1 MQVLPATPEEEGTT
15 MSQDRDYVLGTH
27 DDEIARL
34 GLQHRVW
41 RPRALDAWQRAGFT
55 IGQTLLDVGCGPGHA
70 SVDLAEIVG
79 PAGRVVAIDRSRRF
93 LDALEDTRRRRGLDQ
108 LTTQELDL
116 DEAELPGVAAD
127 GADGAWVRWVF
138 AFVKRPRELLAR
150 VCGALRPGG
159 ALVLHEYFDYSTW
172 RMAPRSPE
180 LEEFVRAV
188 MESWRANGGE
198 PDIGLELPRWLGEL
212 GFEVKALRPLIDIV
226 PATSF
231 LWQWPMSFVEVGL
244 RRLVDIGH
252 LTPARAEAIARA
264 VAACEAAPH
273 TLMIT
278 PAVLE
283 IIAVKGA
290 GAAPPATGDSGRS
303 AALV

>member
-1 MQVLPATPEEEGTT
+1 MQEEKGTT

-41 RPRALDAWQRAGFT
+41 RPRTLDAWQRAGFT
-55 IGQTLLDVGCGPGHA
+55 VGQTLLDIGCGPGHA

-79 PAGRVVAIDRSRRF
+79 PSGRVVAIDRSRRF

-108 LTTQELDL
+108 LTTHELDL
-116 DEAELPGVAAD
+116 DDAALPDVLMN

-138 AFVKRPRELLAR
+138 AFVQRPRELLAR

-159 ALVLHEYFDYSTW
+159 VLVLHEYFDYSTW
-172 RMAPRSPE
+172 RLAPRSPE
-180 LEEFVRAV
+180 IEEFVRVV
-188 MESWRANGGE
+188 MESWRTNGGE
-198 PDIGLELPRWLGEL
+198 PDIGLELPHWLGEL
-212 GFEVKALRPLIDIV
+212 GFETRTLRPLVEIV
-226 PATSF
+226 PATNF
-231 LWQWPMSFVEVGL
+231 LWQWPKSFIEVGL

-252 LTPARAEAIARA
+252 LDPARAEAIARA
-264 VAACEAAPH
+264 FAACEAAPH

-283 IIAVKGA
+283 IIAVKGTD
-290 GAAPPATGDSGRS
+290 AAPPG
-303 AALV
+303 